1 MTTKVFTSR
10 SQPRIPETGM
20 IAFDIA
26 FNYDTPQERWNRLP
40 LTCLM
45 DIVDKSF
52 EYEEVKSAVN
62 YWREMAQVYPYVRR
76 KCICCKRRAKPK
88 YILCGS
94 CYPKYGETIEYDPIF
109 KVKSVETL
117 ISEEVKTEE
126 TLISEEVKTE
136 ETLISEEVKT
146 EETLISEEVKTEET
160 LISEIKNRKT
170 MVRGSVVQL
179 NYGNNNYAKV
189 CKRINGGWLKIKIEG
204 EDNCIKVRTS
214 SCRYVN
220 MAERMKNQ
228 NKKITQYTWQEKLL
242 MQCKNMEQ

>member
-76 KCICCKRRAKPK
+76 KCICCRRRAKPK

-94 CYPKYGETIEYDPIF
+94 CYPKYGETIEYDPILD
-109 KVKSVETL
+109 VKT
-117 ISEEVKTEE
+117 EEVKTEE
-126 TLISEEVKTE
+126 VKTEEVKTE
-136 ETLISEEVKT
+136 EVKTEEVKT
-146 EETLISEEVKTEET
+146 EEVKTEEVKTEEVKTEEVKTEEVKTEEVKTEET

-204 EDNCIKVRTS
+204 EDNCIKVRKS

-220 MAERMKNQ
+220 MSERMKN
-228 NKKITQYTWQEKLL
+228 
-242 MQCKNMEQ
+242 